1 MLMNIPKVSIL
12 IPVYNR
18 ENFIAACIESALSQ
32 TFTEIEVI
40 VVDNA
45 STDGTWSICEHYAE
59 MDSRVRIFRNVD
71 NLGPVRNWLAC
82 LNEARG
88 TYTKILWSDDLIS
101 SDFLSVLLPYLY
113 DTSVGFVYS
122 SVDVFEESKDIISNK
137 IFINIETGT
146 YDSKNYIN
154 GVLLGGNFP
163 YSPGCAIFRTS
174 DVRKNMLLQ
183 IPNRLNSDFSM
194 HAIGNDLLL
203 FLLTAH
209 QYPKFA
215 VVQQPLSFFRSHK
228 ESITTAAPRGRIPLH
243 YNLVKG
249 FFSEQFIFDT
259 TILKKLNSKFLI
271 DLFRYKSMANKLG
284 IKKIIDFYPTN
295 NQVDLDIYF
304 LLIRIKGYL
313 TNIFNK

>member
-163 YSPGCAIFRTS
+163 YSPGCAIFRTL

>member
-215 VVQQPLSFFRSHK
+215 VVQQPLSFFSV
-228 ESITTAAPRGRIPLH
+228 T
-243 YNLVKG
+243 
-249 FFSEQFIFDT
+249 
-259 TILKKLNSKFLI
+259 
-271 DLFRYKSMANKLG
+271 
-284 IKKIIDFYPTN
+284 
-295 NQVDLDIYF
+295 
-304 LLIRIKGYL
+304 
-313 TNIFNK
+313 

>member
-271 DLFRYKSMANKLG
+271 DLFRYKSMANKEQN
-284 IKKIIDFYPTN
+284 IKFKQAKN
-295 NQVDLDIYF
+295 
-304 LLIRIKGYL
+304 
-313 TNIFNK
+313 